1 MMQRIFNKK
10 FSGQCG
16 FLGGSLV
23 KNTPVNAGDAGD
35 VGPISGLGRP
45 PRIGNGKL
53 LQYSRLEN
61 AMDRGPWWDKTELVT
76 EHGCQQHLS
85 KYPEINYMLL
95 LFTRSRLTLC
105 NPMNRST
112 PAFLVFTIS
121 WSLLKL
127 MSIE

>member
-45 PRIGNGKL
+45 PRVGNGKHSSIL
-53 LQYSRLEN
+53 DWKMPWTEDPGGIRL
-61 AMDRGPWWDKTELVT
+61 
-76 EHGCQQHLS
+76 S
-85 KYPEINYMLL
+85 
-95 LFTRSRLTLC
+95 
-105 NPMNRST
+105 
-112 PAFLVFTIS
+112 
-121 WSLLKL
+121 
-127 MSIE
+127 